1 VPLGVL
7 STAAATEWNVARGGA
22 HRQRFVQRRQQAPVF
37 GENPFFG
44 LPVESGDGA
53 SGPSTHSRRTAA
65 VASAV
70 AAKSLEAQQAA
81 EAQSAADKAA
91 HLAQRARRADQRAAA
106 AAAAAELRAQAMQRN
121 GQIAA
126 ARLAAREA
134 HIAHIRC
141 HVRFW
146 AHRLRGS
153 ADSEGLKSAA
163 IRARAAARAAQRAL
177 DELCGKAR
185 RAAVSAPPAS
195 QVSGAD
201 AAVDDVDESYSAEL
215 PPLAQAISADED
227 DDVELI
233 GRKSGQA
240 RLLGSLLAPVSPT
253 VPEQREWCDAV
264 LPSKDDKYTL
274 LTIDVLTTLHRF
286 VRGIATT
293 TGVCRDVVLGVDRAG
308 RHEIGDEAVG
318 AFLGVFGQVVD
329 QLVADVRAAAA
340 VAGDSS
346 TIRVVLVVDGFNQND
361 AKAETRRRRSVD
373 TEKLANVVRGLL
385 THANHTNTHVR
396 AKLTT
401 SLIASCRMLG
411 TQSPLVML
419 LVCALVCGAR
429 RELTQSARDD
439 VLVVDASVKENTRGS
454 ELSVDAVVDI
464 LRALRAAYTAQPRGA
479 AAASDV
485 ASERGGPAAVSQS
498 RDDVSR
504 SGSTAR
510 GRDDVLS
517 GSTARHSALARGRSP
532 TRSRSRSTARGERSD
547 GAPAVSP
554 ASTGVAAT
562 ADVDLVEQRG
572 RASTDASVR
581 LRARSAAPDSSVR
594 TRQRSA
600 SCERGARVAES
611 RRPVR
616 MAASRAKATLAALA
630 DRDVDSA
637 VDAPLEPLTAE
648 QQASISMQALRRNC
662 AHVGSVSRRR
672 SCSATPRR
680 LEPGGAGGGGGG
692 GRQST
697 RTRVEF
703 SVVIARGEGE
713 QTCAALAARAAR
725 CERPAI
731 VSSGDTD
738 AIVHLSRQLLMV
750 AKHDVALF
758 DRLAA
763 LVSVWSGNRRA
774 SLHSAL
780 AQLRRDFPDVEPQHI
795 YLAHV
800 LTGCDTTRQHS
811 ARVGFPTALRRVMR
825 AKSPARVWLSD
836 VVGDLDALG
845 FFKKAR
851 YASFKKSLQLHE
863 RAVAESD
870 ETIDAVARAL
880 AAGSA
885 TAGSR
890 LRVGSCHLDAQRDAV
905 AQIGA
910 ADRRQSARICR
921 RSAATSCTDTL
932 SSKPPSRTTP
942 ASGASSSNTTL
953 QIAARVGCI
962 PRS

>member
-1 VPLGVL
+1 MTCWW
-7 STAAATEWNVARGGA
+7 ST
-22 HRQRFVQRRQQAPVF
+22 RR
-37 GENPFFG
+37 
-44 LPVESGDGA
+44 
-53 SGPSTHSRRTAA
+53 SRRTRAA
-65 VASAV
+65 ASCR
-70 AAKSLEAQQAA
+70 SMPSWTFCGLCGRRTPPSREARRRQVMWPA
-81 EAQSAADKAA
+81 SAADRR
-91 HLAQRARRADQRAAA
+91 LCRSRAMTC
-106 AAAAAELRAQAMQRN
+106 L
-121 GQIAA
+121 
-126 ARLAAREA
+126 
-134 HIAHIRC
+134 
-141 HVRFW
+141 
-146 AHRLRGS
+146 
-153 ADSEGLKSAA
+153 GL
-163 IRARAAARAAQRAL
+163 
-177 DELCGKAR
+177 
-185 RAAVSAPPAS
+185 V
-195 QVSGAD
+195 
-201 AAVDDVDESYSAEL
+201 
-215 PPLAQAISADED
+215 
-227 DDVELI
+227 
-233 GRKSGQA
+233 
-240 RLLGSLLAPVSPT
+240 RLLVAATTCSLVRLLA
-253 VPEQREWCDAV
+253 
-264 LPSKDDKYTL
+264 
-274 LTIDVLTTLHRF
+274 
-286 VRGIATT
+286 
-293 TGVCRDVVLGVDRAG
+293 
-308 RHEIGDEAVG
+308 
-318 AFLGVFGQVVD
+318 
-329 QLVADVRAAAA
+329 
-340 VAGDSS
+340 
-346 TIRVVLVVDGFNQND
+346 
-361 AKAETRRRRSVD
+361 
-373 TEKLANVVRGLL
+373 
-385 THANHTNTHVR
+385 
-396 AKLTT
+396 
-401 SLIASCRMLG
+401 
-411 TQSPLVML
+411 
-419 LVCALVCGAR
+419 
-429 RELTQSARDD
+429 
-439 VLVVDASVKENTRGS
+439 
-454 ELSVDAVVDI
+454 
-464 LRALRAAYTAQPRGA
+464 
-479 AAASDV
+479 
-485 ASERGGPAAVSQS
+485 
-498 RDDVSR
+498 
-504 SGSTAR
+504 
-510 GRDDVLS
+510 
-517 GSTARHSALARGRSP
+517 HSALARGRSP

-870 ETIDAVARAL
+870 QTIDAVARAL

-885 TAGSR
+885 TAGSC
-890 LRVGSCHLDAQRDAV
+890 LRVGSCHLDKQRDAV
-905 AQIGA
+905 ARSVPLIAANLLALPPKRRNQLHRHVIKQATVKNDAGQRRKFEQHHF
-910 ADRRQSARICR
+910 ADRRTRRMHTAKLIFLPSVSASVLDEV
-921 RSAATSCTDTL
+921 RSNATA
-932 SSKPPSRTTP
+932 KAKAPPSRRSRHQAQRRP
-942 ASGASSSNTTL
+942 PCCCGEARDASGRVSSV
-953 QIAARVGCI
+953 ARS
-962 PRS
+962 REM